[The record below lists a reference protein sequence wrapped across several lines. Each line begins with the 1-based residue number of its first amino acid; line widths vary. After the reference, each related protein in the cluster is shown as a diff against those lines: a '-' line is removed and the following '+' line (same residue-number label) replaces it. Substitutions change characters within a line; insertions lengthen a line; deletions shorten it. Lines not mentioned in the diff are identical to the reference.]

1 MGRARGEGT
10 GRASKTVTRS
20 PAGAGLPAG
29 LVPPVTVALARGVTK
44 MPRVGAVPGTLLY
57 EPKWD
62 GYRAVGIRDDN
73 GATLWSRQQKELT
86 RYFPELVAAIAAA
99 VPPGCVIDGEAVIW
113 SQGRLNFTALQQ
125 RLGAGPRTLPGL
137 VAATPASYAAFD
149 VLAVAGHDARD
160 LPLGDRRA
168 LLEELA
174 SSWEPPLSLSPV
186 TTDRGVAEQWLEE
199 LPHTGIEGLII
210 KGTNQP
216 YTPGVR
222 SWLKLKHRE
231 TVEVICG
238 AVLGPITQPSEVV
251 AGLVLDG
258 ELRIVGRSTP
268 LKARDSR
275 ELARWLHP
283 PLSGHPWPTS
293 VKGTALDRFNRD
305 KEPVALTL
313 VEPVVVEVSAD
324 TAWSGRSFR
333 HPLRILRA
341 RPELSPTDVSLPD
354 RLHAG

>member
-1 MGRARGEGT
+1 MDHA
-10 GRASKTVTRS
+10 
-20 PAGAGLPAG
+20 AGLPAG
-29 LVPPVTVALARGVTK
+29 LAPPVKVALARAIAT
-44 MPRVGAVPGTLLY
+44 MPRSESPGTLLF

-62 GYRAVGIRDDN
+62 GYRCVAVRDDH
-73 GATLWSRQQKELT
+73 GATLWSRQGKELT
-86 RYFPELVAAIAAA
+86 RYLPELIQVLEAA

-113 SQGRLNFTALQQ
+113 ANGRLNFTALQQ
-125 RLGAGPRTLPGL
+125 RLSAGPKTLPGL
-137 VAATPASYAAFD
+137 VRQTPANYVAFD

-160 LPLGDRRA
+160 LPLHQRRA

-174 SSWEPPLSLSPV
+174 TGWQPPLSLSPT
-186 TTDRGVAEQWLEE
+186 TTDPDEAARWFKE
-199 LPHTGIEGLII
+199 LPHTGVEGLII
-210 KGTNQP
+210 KNTNEP

-231 TVEVICG
+231 PLDIICG
-238 AVLGPITQPSEVV
+238 AVIGPITQPSEVV
-251 AGLVLDG
+251 AGLILDG

-268 LKARDSR
+268 LKTRESR
-275 ELARWLHP
+275 ELARWLQP
-283 PLSGHPWPTS
+283 PKDHHPWPAT

-333 HPLRILRA
+333 HPLRLLRA
-341 RPELSPTDVSLPD
+341 RPELALTDVVLPG
-354 RLHAG
+354 RFQAG

>member
-1 MGRARGEGT
+1 MQLTCRCVAVT
-10 GRASKTVTRS
+10 GDR
-20 PAGAGLPAG
+20 
-29 LVPPVTVALARGVTK
+29 
-44 MPRVGAVPGTLLY
+44 
-57 EPKWD
+57 
-62 GYRAVGIRDDN
+62 
-73 GATLWSRQQKELT
+73 GATLWSRQGKDLT
-86 RYFPELVAAIAAA
+86 GYFPELSAAVASA

-113 SQGRLNFTALQQ
+113 TQGRLNFTALQQ
-125 RLGAGPRTLPGL
+125 RLGAGPKTLPGL

-160 LPLGDRRA
+160 LPLSDRRA

-174 SSWEPPLSLSPV
+174 AGWEPPLSLSPA
-186 TTDRGVAEQWLEE
+186 TTDRDVAQQWLEDM
-199 LPHTGIEGLII
+199 PRTGIEGLVI

-231 TVEVICG
+231 TLEIICAAVI
-238 AVLGPITQPSEVV
+238 GPITQPSEVV

-268 LKARDSR
+268 LKTRESR

-283 PLSGHPWPTS
+283 PKGEHPWPATI
-293 VKGTALDRFNRD
+293 KGTALDRFNRD

-333 HPLRILRA
+333 HPLRVLRA
-341 RPELSPTDVSLPD
+341 RPELSPADVVLPD
-354 RLHAG
+354 RLQAG

>member
-1 MGRARGEGT
+1 MDH
-10 GRASKTVTRS
+10 V
-20 PAGAGLPAG
+20 AGLPAE
-29 LVPPVTVALARGVTK
+29 LTPPVKVALARAVKT
-44 MPRVGAVPGTLLY
+44 MPRSGAVHGALLF

-62 GYRAVGIRDDN
+62 GYRCVAVRDDQ
-73 GATLWSRQQKELT
+73 GATLWSRQGKELT
-86 RYFPELVAAIAAA
+86 GYFPELYSAVAAA

-113 SQGRLNFTALQQ
+113 SQGRLNFDALQQ

-137 VAATPASYAAFD
+137 VEAAPANYVAFD

-160 LPLGDRRA
+160 LPLSNRRA

-174 SSWEPPLSLSPV
+174 TGWEPPLSLSPV
-186 TTDRGVAEQWLEE
+186 TTDRDVAQQWLEDM
-199 LPHTGIEGLII
+199 PHIGVEGLVI
-210 KGTNQP
+210 KATNQP

-231 TVEVICG
+231 TLEIICG
-238 AVLGPITQPSEVV
+238 AVIGPITQPSEVV

-258 ELRIVGRSTP
+258 KLRIVGRSTP
-268 LKARDSR
+268 LKTSDST

-283 PLSGHPWPTS
+283 PAGEHPWPTT

-305 KEPVALTL
+305 REPVALTL

-341 RPELSPTDVSLPD
+341 RPELTPADVVLPD
-354 RLHAG
+354 RLQGG

>member
-1 MGRARGEGT
+1 MEIR
-10 GRASKTVTRS
+10 
-20 PAGAGLPAG
+20 AGLPAG
-29 LVPPVTVALARGVTK
+29 LTPPVKVALARAIDK
-44 MPRVGAVPGTLLY
+44 MPRRDAAHGDLLF

-62 GYRAVGIRDDN
+62 GYRCVTVRDEA
-73 GATLWSRQQKELT
+73 GATLWSRQGKELT
-86 RYFPELVAAIAAA
+86 GYFPELCSAVAAA
-99 VPPGCVIDGEAVIW
+99 VPPGCVIDGEAVVW
-113 SQGRLNFTALQQ
+113 SKGRLNFDALQQ
-125 RLGAGPRTLPGL
+125 RLGAGPKTLPGL
-137 VAATPASYAAFD
+137 VAAAPANYVAFD

-160 LPLGDRRA
+160 LPLSQRRA

-174 SSWEPPLSLSPV
+174 NGWEPPLSLSPT
-186 TTDRGVAEQWLEE
+186 TTDHSVAEQWFED
-199 LPHTGIEGLII
+199 LPHTGIEGLVI
-210 KGTNQP
+210 KSTNQA

-231 TVEVICG
+231 TVEIICG
-238 AVLGPITQPSEVV
+238 AVIGPITQPSEVV

-268 LKARDSR
+268 LKAREGR

-283 PLSGHPWPTS
+283 PKGEHPWPTS

-333 HPLRILRA
+333 HPLRVLRA
-341 RPELSPTDVSLPD
+341 RPELDPSEYVNYFWP
-354 RLHAG
+354 R

>member
-1 MGRARGEGT
+1 MDIR
-10 GRASKTVTRS
+10 
-20 PAGAGLPAG
+20 AGLPAG
-29 LVPPVTVALARGVTK
+29 LTPPVKVALARAVDK
-44 MPRVGAVPGTLLY
+44 MPRGDASHGTWLI

-62 GYRAVGIRDDN
+62 GYRCVAVRDER
-73 GATLWSRQQKELT
+73 GATLWSRQGKELT
-86 RYFPELVAAIAAA
+86 GYFPELCSAVAAA

-113 SQGRLNFTALQQ
+113 SEGRLNFSSLQQ
-125 RLGAGPRTLPGL
+125 RLGAGPKTLPEL
-137 VAATPASYAAFD
+137 AAAAPANYVAFD

-160 LPLGDRRA
+160 LPLSQRRA

-174 SSWEPPLSLSPV
+174 NGWEPPLSLSPT
-186 TTDRGVAEQWLEE
+186 TTDRSVAEQWFED
-199 LPHTGIEGLII
+199 LPHTGIEGLVI
-210 KGTNQP
+210 KHLNQP

-238 AVLGPITQPSEVV
+238 AVIGPITQPSEVV

-268 LKARDSR
+268 LKAREGR

-283 PLSGHPWPTS
+283 PVNEHPWPTS
-293 VKGTALDRFNRD
+293 VKGTTLDRFNRD

-313 VEPVVVEVSAD
+313 VKPVVVEVSAD

-333 HPLRILRA
+333 HPLRLLRV
-341 RPELSPTDVSLPD
+341 RPELSPSDVSVPD
-354 RLHAG
+354 RLHVG